1 MVNIIWAADLDL
13 NLNQLLQEGVETF
26 KRAHPQASPELL
38 QQLQEFFLQR
48 LQTLLQEDRGIDYDL
63 VNGVLGEGDRDYTE
77 RALSDVLDTRDRAE
91 FLQNIRQEGTL
102 DIIYEIV
109 NRSARLAKK
118 GTLSTEELNP
128 KTIIE
133 PDLFESPAE
142 QGFYDALLGL
152 LPRTEAA
159 QEERNYSQL
168 IEGLVEIAPTV
179 REFFDGEN
187 SVLVM
192 ADDEAIKAN
201 RLNLLGLLRNHA
213 RVLADFG
220 AIVKN
225 G

>member
-1 MVNIIWAADLDL
+1 VVNIIWAADLEL
-13 NLNQLLQEGVETF
+13 NLNQFLQQGVETF
-26 KRAHPQASPELL
+26 KTAHPQASPELL
-38 QQLQEFFLQR
+38 TQLQTFFLQR
-48 LQTLLQEDRGIDYDL
+48 LQTLLQDERGIDYDL
-63 VNGVLGEGDRDYTE
+63 VNGVLGEDDADYAE
-77 RALSDVLDTRDRAE
+77 RALADVLDTRDRAE
-91 FLQNIRQEGTL
+91 FLQQIRQDGTL
-102 DIIYEIV
+102 DVIYEIV

-118 GTLSTEELNP
+118 GDLSTQELNP
-128 KTIIE
+128 KDVVKPE
-133 PDLFESPAE
+133 LFESPAE
-142 QGFYDALLGL
+142 QGFYDALVGL

-159 QEERNYSQL
+159 QEERKYSQL

-192 ADDEAIKAN
+192 ADDEAVKAN